1 MRKKLFLIMLIF
13 GIIGPLKSQLLQ
25 FEIANNYLHA
35 NEWNKAIQTY
45 NFSRPF
51 LSEPQPLFRL
61 GLNFSATYLF
71 TNEKKLNH
79 GIGLGYSYYNS
90 YALNDSFSNSL
101 LLNFLSINYV
111 LQWKA
116 KQTEGGLYSEMNLS
130 IKSSGLFRRVNDEAF
145 LVDESVSKAFG
156 LGGDLGLK
164 VGYMLPSKRRSGLA
178 FFFRSR
184 HLSLLL
190 VAKYRRCDQS
200 NIRTRHKIMDQYST
214 FQRWNLHS
222 LQKSIE

>member
-1 MRKKLFLIMLIF
+1 MRKKLFLIMLTF
-13 GIIGPLKSQLLQ
+13 SFLGSLKSQLLQ
-25 FEIANNYLHA
+25 FEIANNYLRA

-71 TNEKKLNH
+71 TNKKKLNH
-79 GIGLGYSYYNS
+79 GIGLGYSYFNS

-116 KQTEGGLYSEMNLS
+116 KQTESGLYSEMNLS
-130 IKSSGLFRRVNDEAF
+130 LKSSGLFRRVNDEAF
-145 LVDESVSKAFG
+145 LVDESVSKAYG

-164 VGYMLPSKRRSGLA
+164 VGYMLPSNRRSGLA
-178 FFFRSR
+178 FFLGAGTSPFFWSPNTESVINQTSELASKSWTNILHFSSGISIRFRK
-184 HLSLLL
+184 
-190 VAKYRRCDQS
+190 V
-200 NIRTRHKIMDQYST
+200 
-214 FQRWNLHS
+214 
-222 LQKSIE
+222 

>member
-1 MRKKLFLIMLIF
+1 MRKKLFLIILIF
-13 GIIGPLKSQLLQ
+13 GFIGPLKSQLLQ
-25 FEIANNYLHA
+25 FEIANNYLLA

-51 LSEPQPLFRL
+51 LTEAQPLFRL

-79 GIGLGYSYYNS
+79 GIGLGYSYFNS

-116 KQTEGGLYSEMNLS
+116 KKTEGGLYSEMNLS
-130 IKSSGLFRRVNDEAF
+130 LKSSGLFRRVNDEAF

-178 FFFRSR
+178 FFLGAGTSPFFWSPNTEGVINQTSELASKSWTSILNFSGGISIRFRK
-184 HLSLLL
+184 
-190 VAKYRRCDQS
+190 V
-200 NIRTRHKIMDQYST
+200 
-214 FQRWNLHS
+214 
-222 LQKSIE
+222 

>member
-1 MRKKLFLIMLIF
+1 MRKKLFLIMLTF
-13 GIIGPLKSQLLQ
+13 SFLGSLKSQLLQ

-51 LSEPQPLFRL
+51 LSEPQPLFKL
-61 GLNFSATYLF
+61 GLNFSATYLL
-71 TNEKKLNH
+71 TNKKKLNH
-79 GIGLGYSYYNS
+79 GIGLGYSYFNS

-101 LLNFLSINYV
+101 LLNFLSINYI

-130 IKSSGLFRRVNDEAF
+130 LKSSGLFRRVNDEAF
-145 LVDESVSKAFG
+145 LVDESVSKAYG

-178 FFFRSR
+178 FFLGAGTSPFFWSTNTEGVINQTSELASKSWTSILHFSGGISIRFRK
-184 HLSLLL
+184 
-190 VAKYRRCDQS
+190 V
-200 NIRTRHKIMDQYST
+200 
-214 FQRWNLHS
+214 
-222 LQKSIE
+222 

>member
-1 MRKKLFLIMLIF
+1 MRKKLFLIFLTF
-13 GIIGPLKSQLLQ
+13 GFLGSLKSQMLQ
-25 FEIANNYLHA
+25 FEIANNYLRA

-51 LSEPQPLFRL
+51 LSEAQPLFRL
-61 GLNFSATYLF
+61 GLHFSTTYLF

-79 GIGLGYSYYNS
+79 GIGLGYSYFNS

-116 KQTEGGLYSEMNLS
+116 KRTEDGLYSEMNLS
-130 IKSSGLFRRVNDEAF
+130 LQSSGLFRRVNDETF

-164 VGYMLPSKRRSGLA
+164 VGYMLPSNRRSGLA
-178 FFFRSR
+178 FFLGAGTSPFFWSPNTEGVINQASELASKSWTSILHFSGGISIRFRK
-184 HLSLLL
+184 
-190 VAKYRRCDQS
+190 V
-200 NIRTRHKIMDQYST
+200 
-214 FQRWNLHS
+214 
-222 LQKSIE
+222 